1 VAGLAVILP
10 AYRVRENERVPLPDF
25 SHGWK
30 FFFGLVLLGF
40 GTFYFINALAPEIS
54 PDGTTYHLGLVARYF
69 RQHGLG
75 HITANM
81 YASLS
86 EGLEMLFLSAFSFG
100 QHSSAALIEFA
111 CFLMIPLTMVAYSQ
125 RFGFPQVGVAAALM
139 IFCSP
144 VFSISGS
151 SAYNDAATV
160 LILFCLFYSLQIWD
174 RTRQPGMLVVAG
186 LLAGFSYG
194 IKYSAFIAT
203 PYCIGYVAWKLYRAK
218 KPMVRPL
225 LVVGGCALLLIAP
238 WWIKNLATVG
248 NPLAPFANKVFS
260 NHYFT
265 ARFETEYIRGQRWD
279 GSTSD
284 RLIDATI
291 RGGKGGGFLGPLF
304 LLAPISLLAFRYQQ
318 GRRLLLCAGLF
329 LMPALANG
337 QTRFLMPSAV
347 FVALSLCLSVWKAR
361 GALIAFAIAAPVFA
375 YPPVADVYCDSW
387 AWRLHEF
394 PLADAFRSVDDQR
407 SLEKRLGGYRTSELI
422 NRFVPDTGRVFA
434 MAPPQEAY
442 IRPEV
447 LVSYQA
453 AEGENLRDLLYV
465 ATRLD
470 FQPSWI
476 LSFHFPT
483 QPLRSIRIIQT
494 AARTDTDEWSI
505 GEAKLYNEGKE
516 LARDVRWRLSSN
528 ANPWDLDYAFDGN
541 PVTRWGSRT
550 AMFSDMQ
557 MQVGFGQ
564 PLTMDTVELDCSH
577 DQWGIRLKL
586 EGQAAGGNW
595 KLLAEVPV
603 ASERPVPENLR
614 HPAMIEFKKHGI
626 THLLFNK
633 GDALL
638 TDFQQHAEEWGVIPA
653 GSAGDD
659 WLYAI
664 K

>member
-1 VAGLAVILP
+1 
-10 AYRVRENERVPLPDF
+10 
-25 SHGWK
+25 
-30 FFFGLVLLGF
+30 LVLLGF

-54 PDGTTYHLGLVARYF
+54 PDGSTYHLGIVARYF

-75 HITANM
+75 HITTNM
-81 YASLS
+81 YAGLS

-100 QHSSAALIEFA
+100 RHSSAAMIEFG

-125 RFGFPQVGVAAALM
+125 RFGFPKVGVAAALM

-174 RTRQPGMLVVAG
+174 RTRQPAMLLVAG

-194 IKYSAFIAT
+194 IKYSAFVAT
-203 PYCIGYVAWKLYRAK
+203 PYCIGYVAWKLYGAK

-225 LVVGGCALLLIAP
+225 FVVGGCALLLIAP

-248 NPLAPFANKVFS
+248 NPLAPFGNKVFS

-265 ARFETEYIRGQRWD
+265 PRFETEYMKGQKWD
-279 GSTSD
+279 GTTSD
-284 RLIDATI
+284 RFMDATI

-304 LLAPISLLAFRYQQ
+304 LLAPLSLLALRYQQ

-329 LMPALANG
+329 LIPALANG
-337 QTRFLMPSAV
+337 QTRFLMLAAV
-347 FVALSLCLSVWKAR
+347 FVALALCLGVWKAR

-394 PLADAFRSVDDQR
+394 PLADALRSVDDQR
-407 SLEKRLGGYRTSELI
+407 SLEKRLRDYRTAELI

-434 MAPPQEAY
+434 MAPPPEAY
-442 IRPEV
+442 IRPAV
-447 LVSYQA
+447 LVSYEA
-453 AEGENLRDLLYV
+453 AEGENLRDFLYV
-465 ATRLD
+465 AMRLD

-476 LSFHFPT
+476 LSFQFPVE
-483 QPLRSIRIIQT
+483 PLHSIRITQT
-494 AARTDTDEWSI
+494 AAGTDTDEWSV
-505 GEAKLYNEGKE
+505 GEVKFYNAGKG
-516 LARDVRWRLSSN
+516 LPHDVRWRFSSN
-528 ANPWDLDYAFDGN
+528 ANPWDLVYALDGN
-541 PVTRWGSRT
+541 PVTRWGSRI
-550 AMFSDMQ
+550 AMFSGMR
-557 MQVGFGQ
+557 MQVDLGR
-564 PLTMDTVELDCSH
+564 PLTMDTVELACSH
-577 DQWGIRLKL
+577 DQWRIRLKL
-586 EGQAAGGNW
+586 EGQDASGNW
-595 KLLAEVPV
+595 KLLAGSPV
-603 ASERPVPENLR
+603 ESERPVPENMR

-626 THLLFNK
+626 THLLFNN
-633 GDALL
+633 GDTLL
-638 TDFQQHAEEWGVIPA
+638 ADFQQHADEWGVTEA
-653 GSAGDD
+653 GHTGDD